1 MSININNNINATNNQ
16 YKIIKQRGLEKINS
30 TISPSLSE
38 NTYPDKQQLYLRKN
52 YNNDEFQQFKFNN
65 AILPEVQNS
74 SKDTFKYRITRVNIN
89 SAFRNIIPKNITSNE
104 MVPVNNP
111 FSSIK
116 NENILQIYYK
126 DHGLTEND
134 KIIIDNIYGT
144 NYTLNT
150 LVFTKNSNYLQIYH
164 QNHGMHPFDKSKIYS
179 NYQILVSNLFNGINT
194 YILNIPLN
202 AINSYQTIY
211 FNTTNTDNYNQNY
224 YYIKLSISANDN
236 LTFTGT
242 FNVTYNHINGIPIS
256 FINANYPINSNY
268 AQGYHIVEKI
278 INNDTFQITLPFVAN
293 DTINNFGGNNILID
307 KVVDNI
313 DGYPSN
319 NHYIISLNKTFY
331 NVYKIKLIS
340 TEFPNT
346 EKIIKDTPL
355 HRQNNKLFWQIIG
368 DGDHIYDINI
378 TPGNYDIQGLVTEMQ
393 NQIQKVELISYNKNA
408 NTAKYQYTPTH
419 YVDIAINTNTSIFSI
434 QYFAEIVI
442 ENPFIVSTES
452 DNNIYIL
459 EVYHPNHLLSIGS
472 QIVIQNSLDVGVV
485 PSYMINTSHYIY
497 EITDKDK
504 YRIKL
509 NKFNPLN
516 ASNSSNS
523 SGGLAVQIRYPLISR
538 LLFDKPGSIGKCMG
552 FRNVGDYN
560 SITSWD
566 YTIYNNTPYI
576 NDILVDT
583 VGTPIPSSS
592 INNYI
597 NLNGDNYILIA
608 NPLFKNT
615 VDTGSIN
622 GVFAKLLLA
631 GLPGYILFNQY
642 IQLGDEFK
650 DSIQS
655 LSELEFFF
663 YTPDGTLYDFNG
675 IDHSFTIEVYEKVIE
690 NENLNISSKS
700 GFLKELNL

>member
-30 TISPSLSE
+30 TIAPSLSE
-38 NTYPDKQQLYLRKN
+38 NTYPDKKQLYLRKN
-52 YNNDEFQQFKFNN
+52 YNSDEFQQFKFNN
-65 AILPEVQNS
+65 ANLPEVPN

-104 MVPVNNP
+104 MMPVNNP

-116 NENILQIYYK
+116 NTNILQISYK

-134 KIIIDNIYGT
+134 KIIIDNVYGS

-150 LVFTKNSNYLQIYH
+150 LVFTKNSNYVQIYH
-164 QNHGMHPFDKSKIYS
+164 QNHGMHPFDKNKIYS
-179 NYQILVSNLFNGINT
+179 NYQISISNLLNGINT

-202 AINSYQTIY
+202 AINNYQTVY
-211 FNTTNTDNYNQNY
+211 FNTTNSDNYNQNY
-224 YYIKLSISANDN
+224 YYIKLPISANDN

-242 FNVTYNHINGIPIS
+242 FNVTYNHINGIPIPY
-256 FINANYPINSNY
+256 INANYPINSNY
-268 AQGYHIVEKI
+268 AQGYHIVDKI
-278 INNDTFQITLPFVAN
+278 INNDIFQITLPYVAN
-293 DTINNFGGNNILID
+293 DTISNFGGNDILID

-313 DGYPSN
+313 DGYPNN

-346 EKIIKDTPL
+346 EKIIKDSPL
-355 HRQNNKLFWQIIG
+355 NRQNNKLFWQIIG
-368 DGDHIYDINI
+368 DGDHVYDISI
-378 TPGNYDIQGLVTEMQ
+378 TPGNYDIQGLITEMQ

-408 NTAKYQYTPTH
+408 NTTKYQYTSTH
-419 YVDIAINTNTSIFSI
+419 YVDISINTNTSIFSI
-434 QYFAEIVI
+434 KFFAEIVI
-442 ENPFIVSTES
+442 ENPFIVSNDS
-452 DNNIYIL
+452 NDSNIYIL

-509 NKFNPLN
+509 KKFNPLN

-538 LLFDKPGSIGKCMG
+538 LLLDKPGSIGKCMG

-560 SITSWD
+560 SITTWD

-576 NDILVDT
+576 NDLLVDT
-583 VGTPIPSSS
+583 VGTPISSSS

-642 IQLGDEFK
+642 IQLGEEFK
-650 DSIQS
+650 DNIQS

-663 YTPDGTLYDFNG
+663 YTPDGSLYDFNG
-675 IDHSFTIEVYEKVIE
+675 IDHSFTIEIYEKITE

-700 GFLKELNL
+700 GFVKEFNS